1 MARNYRLALKIE
13 QRNKDAQRAEQDNH
27 IDKAIQLYEQNIK
40 ENYADEFAFERLM
53 ILYRKEKEYKE
64 ELRVIR
70 RGIEVFKQSM
80 KEHLKHSLSRHV
92 DSKKLEQLS
101 NAILKKTG
109 SKKPEVHF
117 PDPVDKWIK
126 REEIVKQKL
135 HK

>member
-1 MARNYRLALKIE
+1 MAKNYRLALKIE
-13 QRNKDAQRAEQDNH
+13 QKNEEAQHAEQNNH

-40 ENYADEFAFERLM
+40 EDYADEFAFERLM

-64 ELRVIR
+64 ELRVIK
-70 RGIEVFKQSM
+70 RGIEVFKQSL
-80 KEHLKHSLSRHV
+80 KEHLKRSLSRHV
-92 DSKKLEQLS
+92 DSRKLEQLS

-109 SKKPEVHF
+109 SKKQDVHF
-117 PDPVDKWIK
+117 PDPIDKWMK

>member
-13 QRNKDAQRAEQDNH
+13 QRNKDAQGAEQDNH

-40 ENYADEFAFERLM
+40 EDYADEFAFERLM

-92 DSKKLEQLS
+92 DSKKLEQ
-101 NAILKKTG
+101 
-109 SKKPEVHF
+109 
-117 PDPVDKWIK
+117 
-126 REEIVKQKL
+126 
-135 HK
+135 